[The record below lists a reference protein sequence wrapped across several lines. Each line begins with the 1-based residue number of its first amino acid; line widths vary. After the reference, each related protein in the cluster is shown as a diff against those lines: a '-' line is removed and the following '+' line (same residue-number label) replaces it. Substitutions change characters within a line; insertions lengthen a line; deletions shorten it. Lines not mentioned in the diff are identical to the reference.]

1 MLTNQY
7 GSWIERDGFNY
18 DNPVSRINET
28 HSDVE
33 AREFRLNGMLSFD
46 PIENVRLSV
55 LASTMA
61 YNSQDGYA
69 RTLQHAA
76 NVNGGEGGVA
86 SRGMGS
92 TTEDMIGLT
101 ATYDNFI
108 GANDF
113 NILSG
118 YS

>member
-1 MLTNQY
+1 MEFSVCSSDLYDYRQALIRNPTDMVTNQD

-76 NVNGGEGGVA
+76 NVIGGEGEIGRA
-86 SRGMGS
+86 SCR
-92 TTEDMIGLT
+92 ERVK
-101 ATYDNFI
+101 
-108 GANDF
+108 
-113 NILSG
+113 
-118 YS
+118 